1 MEKGGVNRAVTE
13 KRVVSGT
20 PSPAI
25 TQGGWRRHPGIGFR
39 LNYPISISKELGLKL
54 QGVHA
59 QSSYTGSGAEATID
73 YKKTSSHLEDPVQ

>member
-54 QGVHA
+54 QGVHV
-59 QSSYTGSGAEATID
+59 QRYYTSKGAKAIID
-73 YKKTSSHLEDPVQ
+73 NKKPLHIWDIPW